1 MHLSYATK
9 SVTNHVFSGF
19 AEQYWNQ
26 EKKKKTFLAICFK
39 KYLLLEDK
47 TEQTKQITY

>member
-9 SVTNHVFSGF
+9 SVTNHVFSCF

-26 EKKKKTFLAICFK
+26 EKRKKILAICFK